1 MFQMAN
7 QCRHGAARCVSVL
20 TTPACKIIY
29 LHSVTCEW
37 VTAVCQFP
45 TRDGTARSTIARG
58 LAFLPARP
66 DTRGQWPAIFR
77 TGAIFSRLS
86 PLPGPVRPS
95 DCRARAIVELKKS
108 RRVAIIARHSPD
120 TEGSPQLT
128 SLPSRMALRTNWSLG
143 LIFCLCLSNWRQMS
157 EKKGAPGWRPRCDF
171 VTFLRRP
178 EAPVTCGMRASQN
191 VREELFRGFME
202 RRENLVSLS
211 LAGSREQQCTERAED

>member
-29 LHSVTCEW
+29 LHSVTW
-37 VTAVCQFP
+37 VS
-45 TRDGTARSTIARG
+45 DGCLSVPDKRWHCSLDNRTGPRISPG
-58 LAFLPARP
+58 PARHP
-66 DTRGQWPAIFR
+66 GTMTRNFPYGR
-77 TGAIFSRLS
+77 DIFSRVATARTGPPVSLS
-86 PLPGPVRPS
+86 RPG
-95 DCRARAIVELKKS
+95 DCRAEKS
-108 RRVAIIARHSPD
+108 RQVAIIARHSPG

-157 EKKGAPGWRPRCDF
+157 EKKRAPGWRPRCDF